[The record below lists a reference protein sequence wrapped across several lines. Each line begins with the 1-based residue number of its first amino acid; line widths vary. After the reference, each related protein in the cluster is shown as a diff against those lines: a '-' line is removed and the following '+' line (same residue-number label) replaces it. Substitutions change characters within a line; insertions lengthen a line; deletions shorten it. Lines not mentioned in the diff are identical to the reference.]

1 MGYNNFVFVGL
12 LKGAGIKVYAYI
24 GRQAIYNTVFNVAG
38 YELLY
43 RRNQQ
48 VGAAASGMDGDEMT
62 KSVLLDAV
70 NVFGIKHLT
79 NGLPAYINFTRNL
92 IMDDFAYLFDPNEII
107 VEVPAEVFVNDALIN
122 KLSGLQRAGYRL
134 SLNSYSEQNGR
145 LKFDQI
151 INSFDVIRVNTGGKN
166 KLQLKDM
173 LQRLRF
179 SHAQLLAERVEN
191 EAEFEMVQSLKFT
204 LFQGYFF
211 ERPDTVTKQV
221 TLTETPYGKMI
232 VELMKP
238 YPNFEM
244 CCRIVRANTVLT
256 HLFLR
261 HVLKARYLREN
272 INAEIRRAMTIIG
285 LEGLRNWTSVQFLKQ
300 VNTANSDE
308 LARRAFLRGRFVEK
322 LIQNSDTMASK
333 EQGFFMG
340 LMSLLDQVT
349 GSSFENI
356 LEELKLAPEAEAALL
371 GTRDN
376 EYSTF
381 LQYAKA
387 YEQASGGMQ
396 FPDIGL
402 YLDERYVS
410 NLYMECMEET
420 DRLFVEEKE
429 KPIPVTSTTM

>member
-1 MGYNNFVFVGL
+1 M
-12 LKGAGIKVYAYI
+12 YAYI

-48 VGAAASGMDGDEMT
+48 VGAAATGMDGDEMT

-70 NVFGIKHLT
+70 NVFGIKNLT

-107 VEVPAEVFVNDALIN
+107 VEVPAEVFVNEALAN

-151 INSFDVIRVNTGGKN
+151 INMFDVIRIKTGGKN

-173 LQRLRF
+173 LQRLRMCR
-179 SHAQLLAERVEN
+179 AQLLAERVET

-221 TLTETPYGKMI
+221 SLTATPYGRMLL
-232 VELMKP
+232 ELMKP

-244 CCRIVRANTVLT
+244 CCRVVEGDSMLT

-261 HVLKARYLREN
+261 HALKARYARDN
-272 INAEIRRAMTIIG
+272 IALEIRRAMTMIG
-285 LEGLRNWTSVQFLKQ
+285 LEGIRNWTTVQFLKQ
-300 VNTANSDE
+300 VNIANSDE
-308 LARRAFLRGRFVEK
+308 QARRAYLRARFIER
-322 LIQNSDTMASK
+322 LILNADTTIPK
-333 EQGFFMG
+333 EQGFYMG
-340 LMSLLDQVT
+340 LISMLEQVT
-349 GSSFENI
+349 GMTLDAI
-356 LEELKLAPEAEAALL
+356 LSELRLSPEAEAALR
-371 GTRDN
+371 GTEQH
-376 EYSTF
+376 EYYKF
-381 LQYAKA
+381 LQYAMA
-387 YEQASGGMQ
+387 YDQASGSMQ
-396 FPDIGL
+396 FPNIGL
-402 YLDERYVS
+402 YIEDRYVS
-410 NLYMECMEET
+410 GLYMECMEET
-420 DRLFVEEKE
+420 DKAFATEEKE
-429 KPIPVTSTTM
+429 K

>member
-1 MGYNNFVFVGL
+1 MPTEGERST
-12 LKGAGIKVYAYI
+12 VYAYI
-24 GRQAIYNTVFNVAG
+24 GRQAIYNTVFNVSG

-48 VGAAASGMDGDEMT
+48 VGAAAPGMDGDEMT

-107 VEVPAEVFVNDALIN
+107 VEVPAEVFVNEALAN

-134 SLNSYSEQNGR
+134 SLNSYTEQSGK

-151 INSFDVIRVNTGGKN
+151 INSFDIIRINTGGKN

-179 SHAQLLAERVEN
+179 SHAQLLAERVET
-191 EAEFEMVQSLKFT
+191 EEEFEMVQSLKFT

-221 TLTETPYGKMI
+221 GLTDTPYGKMI

-244 CCRIVRANTVLT
+244 CCRIVRADSVLT

-261 HVLKARYLREN
+261 HVLKARYVREN
-272 INAEIRRAMTIIG
+272 INAEIRRAMTVIG
-285 LEGLRNWTSVQFLKQ
+285 LEGIRNWTTVQFLKQ
-300 VNTANSDE
+300 INTANTDE
-308 LARRAFLRGRFVEK
+308 LARRAFLRARFIER
-322 LIQNSDTMASK
+322 LIQNSETMISK
-333 EQGFFMG
+333 EQGFFVG
-340 LMSLLDQVT
+340 LISLLDQVT
-349 GSSFENI
+349 GSPIDTI
-356 LEELKLAPEAEAALL
+356 LRELKLCPEAEAALR
-371 GTRDN
+371 GTQDN
-376 EYSTF
+376 DYNMF

-387 YEQASGGMQ
+387 YDQASPTTQ
-396 FPDIGL
+396 FSSLRL

-420 DRLFVEEKE
+420 DKAFYEEKE
-429 KPIPVTSTTM
+429 KNSPMSTTM

>member
-1 MGYNNFVFVGL
+1 
-12 LKGAGIKVYAYI
+12 VYAYI

-48 VGAAASGMDGDEMT
+48 IGAAVTGMDGDEMT

-107 VEVPAEVFVNDALIN
+107 VEVPADVFVNDALVN

-134 SLNSYSEQNGR
+134 SLNSYSEQSGR

-151 INSFDVIRVNTGGKN
+151 INSFDIIRVNTGGKN

-211 ERPDTVTKQV
+211 ERPDTLSKQV
-221 TLTETPYGKMI
+221 ALTETPYGKMI

-244 CCRIVRANTVLT
+244 CCRIVREDTVLT

-261 HVLKARYLREN
+261 HVLKARYVREN
-272 INAEIRRAMTIIG
+272 INAEIRRAMTVIG
-285 LEGLRNWTSVQFLKQ
+285 LEGLRNWTSVQFLKKI
-300 VNTANSDE
+300 NSASSDE
-308 LARRAFLRGRFVEK
+308 LARRAFLRGRFVER
-322 LIQNSDTMASK
+322 LIQNSETMVSK
-333 EQGFFMG
+333 EQGFFLGMI
-340 LMSLLDQVT
+340 SLLDQVSGT
-349 GSSFENI
+349 PMQNV
-356 LEELKLAPEAEAALL
+356 LEELKLSPEAEAALL

-376 EYSTF
+376 DYTPF
-381 LQYAKA
+381 LQYAIA
-387 YEQASGGMQ
+387 YEQASGSMQ
-396 FPDIGL
+396 FSNIRL
-402 YLDERYVS
+402 MIDERYVS

-429 KPIPVTSTTM
+429 KPIPQGSTTM

>member
-1 MGYNNFVFVGL
+1 M
-12 LKGAGIKVYAYI
+12 YAYI

-43 RRNQQ
+43 RRNRQ
-48 VGAAASGMDGDEMT
+48 VGAAATGMDGDEMT

-107 VEVPAEVFVNDALIN
+107 VEVPTEVFVNEALAN

-134 SLNSYSEQNGR
+134 SLNSYTEQSGR

-151 INSFDVIRVNTGGKN
+151 INAFDIIRINTGGKN

-191 EAEFEMVQSLKFT
+191 EEEFEMVQSLKFT

-221 TLTETPYGKMI
+221 MLTDTPYGKMM

-244 CCRIVRANTVLT
+244 CCRIVRADSVLT

-261 HVLKARYLREN
+261 HVLKAKYVREN
-272 INAEIRRAMTIIG
+272 INAEIRHAMTIIG
-285 LEGLRNWTSVQFLKQ
+285 LEGLRNWTTVQFLKQ

-308 LARRAFLRGRFVEK
+308 LARRAFLRGRFVER
-322 LIQNSDTMASK
+322 LIQNSETMANK
-333 EQGFFMG
+333 DQGFFLGM
-340 LMSLLDQVT
+340 MSLLDQVT
-349 GSSFENI
+349 GTQLNN
-356 LEELKLAPEAEAALL
+356 LLAELKLSPEAEAALL

-376 EYSTF
+376 EYATF
-381 LQYAKA
+381 LQYAMA
-387 YEQASGGMQ
+387 YEQASGAMS
-396 FPDIGL
+396 FPSIRL
-402 YLDERYVS
+402 MLDERYVS

-420 DRLFVEEKE
+420 DQLFHEDKDRE
-429 KPIPVTSTTM
+429 KPTAPISTTM

>member
-1 MGYNNFVFVGL
+1 M
-12 LKGAGIKVYAYI
+12 YAYI

-48 VGAAASGMDGDEMT
+48 AGAAATGMDGDEMT

-70 NVFGIKHLT
+70 NVFGIKNLT

-107 VEVPAEVFVNDALIN
+107 VEVPAEVFVNEALAN

-151 INSFDVIRVNTGGKN
+151 INMFDVIRIKTGGKN

-173 LQRLRF
+173 LQRLRMCR
-179 SHAQLLAERVEN
+179 AQLLAERVET

-221 TLTETPYGKMI
+221 SLTATPYGRMLL
-232 VELMKP
+232 ELMKP

-244 CCRIVRANTVLT
+244 CCRVVESDSVLT

-261 HVLKARYLREN
+261 HALKARYARDN
-272 INAEIRRAMTIIG
+272 IALEIRRAMTMIG
-285 LEGLRNWTSVQFLKQ
+285 LEGIRNWTTVQFLKQ
-300 VNTANSDE
+300 VNIANSDE
-308 LARRAFLRGRFVEK
+308 QARRAYLRARFIER
-322 LIQNSDTMASK
+322 LILNADTTIPK
-333 EQGFFMG
+333 DQGFYMG
-340 LMSLLDQVT
+340 MVSMLDQVT
-349 GSSFENI
+349 GMTRDAI
-356 LEELKLAPEAEAALL
+356 LSELRLSPEAEAALR
-371 GTRDN
+371 GTEQN
-376 EYSTF
+376 EYSKF
-381 LQYAKA
+381 LQYAMA
-387 YEQASGGMQ
+387 YDQASGSMQ
-396 FPDIGL
+396 FPNIGL
-402 YLDERYVS
+402 YIEDRYVS
-410 NLYMECMEET
+410 GLYMECMEET
-420 DRLFVEEKE
+420 DKAFAGEDREK
-429 KPIPVTSTTM
+429 

>member
-1 MGYNNFVFVGL
+1 M
-12 LKGAGIKVYAYI
+12 YAYI

-48 VGAAASGMDGDEMT
+48 VGAAVTGMDGDEMT

-107 VEVPAEVFVNDALIN
+107 VEVPAEVFVNDALVS

-134 SLNSYSEQNGR
+134 SLNSYSEQSGR

-151 INSFDVIRVNTGGKN
+151 INSFDIIRVNTGGKN

-211 ERPDTVTKQV
+211 ERPDTLTKQV
-221 TLTETPYGKMI
+221 ALTETPYGKMI

-244 CCRIVRANTVLT
+244 CCRIVREDTVLT

-261 HVLKARYLREN
+261 HVLKARYVREN
-272 INAEIRRAMTIIG
+272 INAEIRRAMTVIG
-285 LEGLRNWTSVQFLKQ
+285 LEGLRNWTTVQFLKK
-300 VNTANSDE
+300 VNCAGSDE

-322 LIQNSDTMASK
+322 LIQNSETMISK
-333 EQGFFMG
+333 EQGFFLGM
-340 LMSLLDQVT
+340 MSLLDKVSGT
-349 GSSFENI
+349 PMETVLS
-356 LEELKLAPEAEAALL
+356 ELKLSPEAEAALL

-376 EYSTF
+376 VYTMF
-381 LQYAKA
+381 LQYAVA
-387 YEQASGGMQ
+387 YEQATGSMQ
-396 FPDIGL
+396 FPSVKLMI
-402 YLDERYVS
+402 DERYVS

-420 DRLFVEEKE
+420 DRLFIEEKE
-429 KPIPVTSTTM
+429 KPVAAAPTTM

>member
-1 MGYNNFVFVGL
+1 M
-12 LKGAGIKVYAYI
+12 YAYI

-48 VGAAASGMDGDEMT
+48 IGAATGMDGDEMT

-70 NVFGIKHLT
+70 NVFGIKNLT

-92 IMDDFAYLFDPNEII
+92 IMDDFAYLFDPKEII
-107 VEVPAEVFVNDALIN
+107 VEVPAEVFVNEALAI

-151 INSFDVIRVNTGGKN
+151 INSFDVIRIKTGGKN

-173 LQRLRF
+173 LQRLRMCR
-179 SHAQLLAERVEN
+179 AQLLAERVET

-211 ERPDTVTKQV
+211 EKPDTVTKQV
-221 TLTETPYGKMI
+221 SLTATPYGKMI
-232 VELMKP
+232 LELMKP

-244 CCRIVRANTVLT
+244 CCRIVESDSMIT

-261 HVLKARYLREN
+261 YVLKARYAREN
-272 INAEIRRAMTIIG
+272 ISLEIRRSMTMIG
-285 LEGLRNWTSVQFLKQ
+285 LEGIRNWTAVQFLKQ

-308 LARRAFLRGRFVEK
+308 QARRAYLRARFIER
-322 LIQNSDTMASK
+322 LILNADTTVQK

-340 LMSLLDQVT
+340 MISLLDQVT
-349 GSSFENI
+349 GSSIDAI
-356 LEELKLAPEAEAALL
+356 LAELRLCPEAEAALR
-371 GTRDN
+371 GTEQN
-376 EYSTF
+376 EYSRF
-381 LQYAKA
+381 LQYALA
-387 YEQASGGMQ
+387 YDQASGSMQ
-396 FPDIGL
+396 FPNIGL
-402 YLDERYVS
+402 YIEDRYVS
-410 NLYMECMEET
+410 GLYMECMEET
-420 DRLFVEEKE
+420 DKAFAVDDKDKMPTYSGMR
-429 KPIPVTSTTM
+429 